1 LPPEIRSSG
10 AMEEKRKSTA
20 FRTREAMNFDPKSR
34 VLRIQKEVDKYL
46 AMYVIRL
53 PSKIEV

>member
-1 LPPEIRSSG
+1 
-10 AMEEKRKSTA
+10 MEEKRKSTA